1 MKRILYTISFFI
13 IFQNAA
19 YAQEEEERNGEK
31 MRQRMSEYI
40 QKELNLSKA
49 EADKF
54 SPGFISYFN
63 ELRKTNQLYRGDRL
77 MLQQKTADLR
87 LRYRNQFKP
96 ILGDKRSNNVFVY
109 ERKFVEEV
117 KRLRKERNQIRKNTV
132 PNKKARGQL
141 QQN

>member
-1 MKRILYTISFFI
+1 MKRILYIISFFI

-19 YAQEEEERNGEK
+19 YAQEEEGRNGEK

-54 SPGFISYFN
+54 SPAFISYFN
-63 ELRKTNQLYRGDRL
+63 ELRKTNQQYRGDRL

-117 KRLRKERNQIRKNTV
+117 KRHRRERNQNRKISTS
-132 PNKKARGQL
+132 NKKT
-141 QQN
+141 